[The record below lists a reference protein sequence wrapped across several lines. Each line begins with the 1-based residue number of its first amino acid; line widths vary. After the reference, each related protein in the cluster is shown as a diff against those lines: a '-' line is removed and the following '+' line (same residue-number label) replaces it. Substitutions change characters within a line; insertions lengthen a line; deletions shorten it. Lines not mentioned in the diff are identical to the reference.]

1 MSCKGQFSWITFGSS
16 PLKHLLLI
24 AIPPALWVHLWDT
37 VGEGDCETYFRLGH
51 FTKPPCHPALQT
63 SPGAE
68 ESRCPHPG
76 CCQEKGWPQPAPSTC
91 WRAGRETGR
100 PRVFQSTLTVPPPAQ
115 VLMTAWITKAL
126 VKRKEQSAS
135 TTIQTGWAF
144 AHTSEKERI
153 TEIVAKT
160 YRCKQLPEH
169 L

>member
-1 MSCKGQFSWITFGSS
+1 MPTPRLLPEERLQAAAC
-16 PLKHLLLI
+16 PEHLL
-24 AIPPALWVHLWDT
+24 D
-37 VGEGDCETYFRLGH
+37 
-51 FTKPPCHPALQT
+51 
-63 SPGAE
+63 S
-68 ESRCPHPG
+68 
-76 CCQEKGWPQPAPSTC
+76 
-91 WRAGRETGR
+91 RETSG
-100 PRVFQSTLTVPPPAQ
+100 PGVFQSTPTVPPPAQ

-135 TTIQTGWAF
+135 TTVQTGWAF